1 MKQLIAIFILIV
13 VCTASAPAM
22 SIGISKTYIES
33 HALLKAIEGSTLVVV
48 GEVIDTIG
56 MVRNIQPS
64 GSEKSVTTDV
74 IVDVDI
80 ILKGEPNYGESKV
93 IFMIEGGEYVH
104 PDTGK
109 LGRLW
114 IPGVPE
120 FSIGEHVLL
129 FLTNRHSLFYSN
141 YPNDGYRFFHQSYGK
156 VEIEDDKVRLPYYVG
171 DYESD
176 MLSNITPFCNK
187 APSFDFRTVVL
198 PIDLVVQLGL
208 AFAVNPEATQ
218 VLENT
223 IKDIARSKKRDTR
236 VILAPE
242 TVRKLTSETERI
254 IKKKDE
260 LLKQTMLQ
268 LFYRLIED

>member
-1 MKQLIAIFILIV
+1 MKQLIATFILIV

-22 SIGISKTYIES
+22 SIGISKTYIEN
-33 HALLKAIEGSTLVVV
+33 HALLKAIEGSNLVVV
-48 GEVIDTIG
+48 GEVIDTVGIF
-56 MVRNIQPS
+56 RRIYPYHSQDIIS
-64 GSEKSVTTDV
+64 TDV
-74 IVDVDI
+74 VVDVHDT
-80 ILKGEPNYGESKV
+80 LKGKPNHNESTV
-93 IFMIEGGEYVH
+93 VFTIEGGEYID
-104 PDTGK
+104 PDTGRMMGMIVSGK
-109 LGRLW
+109 
-114 IPGVPE
+114 PE
-120 FSIGEHVLL
+120 FSIGELVLL
-129 FLTNRHSLFYSN
+129 FLTNKPNPFYSD
-141 YPNDGYRFFHQSYGK
+141 YPNDGYRLLHNSYGK
-156 VEIEDDKVRLPYYVG
+156 IEIEDDKVRLPYYVG

-176 MLSNITPFCNK
+176 MLSNITPFGNK

-236 VILAPE
+236 VILDPE
-242 TVRKLTSETERI
+242 TVRKLTNEAERI
-254 IKKKDE
+254 IKNKDE